1 MTYKDAI
8 SKEELDE
15 LPFYSFD
22 KEIVIVDSKEKAREA
37 ADYLSGFPYLGF
49 DTETRPSFKKG
60 QINQVALLQLST
72 DEKAYLFR
80 LNRHDLSR
88 RVVAILADQNI
99 KKAGVA
105 IRDDIKVL
113 QAKSKFVPAGFVE
126 LQDEAKK
133 RGIENFSL
141 KKLAGIVLGL
151 RISKAQQLS
160 NWEADELAEPQQRY
174 AATDAWLSYKIYEH
188 FINDNNE

>member
-1 MTYKDAI
+1 
-8 SKEELDE
+8 
-15 LPFYSFD
+15 
-22 KEIVIVDSKEKAREA
+22 
-37 ADYLSGFPYLGF
+37 
-49 DTETRPSFKKG
+49 
-60 QINQVALLQLST
+60 
-72 DEKAYLFR
+72 
-80 LNRHDLSR
+80 
-88 RVVAILADQNI
+88 VVAILADQNI